1 MSFGVVQ
8 IPAEK
13 LNHAETELERTM
25 EFDEWEPLYLRILA
39 DFNFD
44 RRADEESAHILSEIL
59 RKHDNNGEHEKNGT
73 LHDLQELVSEKR
85 VAVCGNAPSLAAEV
99 ETIEAYE
106 SVGLECVTIAADGA
120 TTVLMACGLIPD
132 VIVTDLDGTI
142 EDIISAS
149 NLGSFVVVHAH
160 GDNIPAVRSVVPQLN
175 MARVLGT
182 TQSKPFGD
190 IHNFGGFTDG
200 DRCVFL
206 ARACHAA
213 EVALFGFDYDDPDVS
228 RVKKKKLVWAKRL
241 IEEYS

>member
-1 MSFGVVQ
+1 
-8 IPAEK
+8 
-13 LNHAETELERTM
+13 M

-39 DFNFD
+39 EFNFD
-44 RRADEESAHILSEIL
+44 RHADEESARILSELL
-59 RKHDNNGEHEKNGT
+59 RRHDKDSEQEKSGGQRESGT
-73 LHDLQELVSEKR
+73 LHDLRELISKKR
-85 VAVCGNAPSLAAEV
+85 VVVCGNAPSLAAEV
-99 ETIEAYE
+99 EAIEAYGSGE
-106 SVGLECVTIAADGA
+106 SECVTIAADGA
-120 TTVLMACGLIPD
+120 TTVLMACGMIPE

-182 TQSKPFGD
+182 TQSKPLEN

-228 RVKKKKLVWAKRL
+228 RVKKKKLAWAKRL
-241 IEEYS
+241 IEEYL